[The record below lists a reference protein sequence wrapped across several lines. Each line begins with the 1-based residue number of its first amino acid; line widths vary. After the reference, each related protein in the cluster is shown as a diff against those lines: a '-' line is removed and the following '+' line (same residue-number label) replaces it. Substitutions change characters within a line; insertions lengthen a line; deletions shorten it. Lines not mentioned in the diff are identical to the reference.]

1 MDINAVMP
9 SAKVAI
15 RMVPK
20 AISSL
25 TEIFRFFMILITS
38 LEFVDWVKKMAWG
51 EVKRCVCISLC
62 HKIELAFLSM
72 LVC

>member
-38 LEFVDWVKKMAWG
+38 LEFVDWG
-51 EVKRCVCISLC
+51 KRWHGGGKTLC
-62 HKIELAFLSM
+62 LHLPLS
-72 LVC
+72 